1 MVSDSFQSLIRR
13 WKQGDP
19 TAFDQIYERTRKVVF
34 YAVLGILHDASLAE
48 DILQDTYMRFLERL
62 DQYQEGNLLS
72 FLVTM
77 AKRLAINEYH
87 KRRRTVHADESID
100 YLPAFDA
107 SADLE
112 TQTEHKDLI
121 DRALSALT
129 ETERSIVVLYT
140 IANLSHREIAAVLEK
155 PIGTVTW
162 MYQIA
167 LAKMRKAIKEVKE

>member
-1 MVSDSFQSLIRR
+1 MVSDSFQTLIRR

-34 YAVLGILHDASLAE
+34 YAVLGILHDAAASE
-48 DILQDTYMRFLERL
+48 DILQDTYMRFIDKI

-87 KRRRTVHADESID
+87 KRRRDVRADESID

-107 SADLE
+107 AADLE
-112 TQTEHKDLI
+112 TTVEHKVLI
-121 DRALSALT
+121 DRALSVLT
-129 ETERSIVVLYT
+129 ETERSVVVLYT

-162 MYQIA
+162 IYQMS
-167 LAKMRKAIKEVKE
+167 LAKMRKAIKEVNE